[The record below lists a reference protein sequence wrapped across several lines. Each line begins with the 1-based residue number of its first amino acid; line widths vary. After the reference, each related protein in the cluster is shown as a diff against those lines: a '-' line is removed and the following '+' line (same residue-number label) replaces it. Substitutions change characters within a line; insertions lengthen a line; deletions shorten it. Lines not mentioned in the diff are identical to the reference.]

1 MFLEGFNEV
10 ASMRLLTE
18 NERLMASV
26 ILIFIVYFGL
36 DSLLSL
42 IVGDES
48 LVRGR
53 LTLSFVTAM
62 ASGIV
67 FYVYTKR
74 SAPVSEPDKS
84 MMILK
89 KALTDDEI
97 AIIDMV
103 KDTPGVTQDSLRFR
117 TDFSKSKVSA
127 LILNLE
133 KKGIVQREKT
143 GKTYKI
149 FLSEFLK

>member
-1 MFLEGFNEV
+1 MK
-10 ASMRLLTE
+10 LLTE

-26 ILIFIVYFGL
+26 ILVFIMYFGL

-42 IVGDES
+42 IIKDES

-53 LTLSFVTAM
+53 LTLAFITAM

-67 FYVYTKR
+67 FYVYSRR
-74 SAPVSEPDKS
+74 SAPAAEPDKS
-84 MMILK
+84 VKDRSMIILK
-89 KALTDDEI
+89 KALTDDEV
-97 AIIDMV
+97 AIVDMV

-149 FLSEFLK
+149 YLSEF

>member
-1 MFLEGFNEV
+1 MK
-10 ASMRLLTE
+10 LLTE

-26 ILIFIVYFGL
+26 ILVFIMYFGL

-42 IVGDES
+42 VIEDES

-53 LTLSFVTAM
+53 LTLSFITAM

-67 FYVYTKR
+67 FYVYSRR
-74 SAPVSEPDKS
+74 SAPAAEPDKS
-84 MMILK
+84 MKDKSMIILK
-89 KALTDDEI
+89 KALTDDEV
-97 AIIDMV
+97 AIVDMV

-127 LILNLE
+127 IILNLE

-149 FLSEFLK
+149 YLSEF

>member
-74 SAPVSEPDKS
+74 SAPVSEH
-84 MMILK
+84 
-89 KALTDDEI
+89 DD
-97 AIIDMV
+97 
-103 KDTPGVTQDSLRFR
+103 
-117 TDFSKSKVSA
+117 
-127 LILNLE
+127 LE
-133 KKGIVQREKT
+133 KS
-143 GKTYKI
+143 
-149 FLSEFLK
+149 FN

>member
-1 MFLEGFNEV
+1 
-10 ASMRLLTE
+10 MRLLTE

-26 ILIFIVYFGL
+26 IMIFIVYFGL

-67 FYVYTKR
+67 FYVYTRR

-89 KALTDDEI
+89 KALTNDEI
-97 AIIDMV
+97 TIIGMV

-149 FLSEFLK
+149 YLSEF

>member
-1 MFLEGFNEV
+1 MK
-10 ASMRLLTE
+10 LLTE

-42 IVGDES
+42 VLSDESTS

-53 LTLSFVTAM
+53 LTFSFVAGM
-62 ASGIV
+62 ASGIL
-67 FYVYTKR
+67 FYLYSKR
-74 SAPVSEPDKS
+74 SSAPTDKQD
-84 MMILK
+84 MDRNIQILK
-89 KALTDDEI
+89 HALNDDEMR
-97 AIIDMV
+97 IIDMV
-103 KDTPGVTQDSLRFR
+103 KDTPGLTQDSLRFR

-133 KKGIVQREKT
+133 KKGIVQREKS

-149 FLSEFLK
+149 FLSEFL

>member
-1 MFLEGFNEV
+1 MK
-10 ASMRLLTE
+10 LLTE

-26 ILIFIVYFGL
+26 ILVFIMYFGL

-42 IVGDES
+42 IIKDES

-53 LTLSFVTAM
+53 LTLAFITAM

-67 FYVYTKR
+67 FYVYSRR
-74 SAPVSEPDKS
+74 SAPAAEPDKS
-84 MMILK
+84 VKDKSMIILK
-89 KALTDDEI
+89 KALTDDEV
-97 AIIDMV
+97 AIVDMV

-149 FLSEFLK
+149 YLSEF